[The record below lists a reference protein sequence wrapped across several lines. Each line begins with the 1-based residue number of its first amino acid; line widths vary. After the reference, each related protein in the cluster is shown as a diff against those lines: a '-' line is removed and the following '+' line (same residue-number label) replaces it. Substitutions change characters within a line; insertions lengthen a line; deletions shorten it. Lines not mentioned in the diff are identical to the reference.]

1 MHRVHNSFA
10 SQTKIQENIYT
21 KASATETTQFWNDFT
36 YPIHYEFYRDIH
48 IIASANHLLPTTN
61 IYLSLKSKICVQGDC
76 KHRK

>member
-21 KASATETTQFWNDFT
+21 KASATETTQFWTDFT

-48 IIASANHLLPTTN
+48 MIVSANDFAPTTDIN
-61 IYLSLKSKICVQGDC
+61 L
-76 KHRK
+76 